1 MIMVQ
6 IKKVIKVYPEK
17 CLDCKLC
24 VMSCSI
30 TKVGKISPLDSRIEI
45 IDHSSMIKF
54 PVQCYHCDEP
64 LCAKICPTNS
74 LNRDPKN
81 GLIKFNFD
89 TCIHC
94 RKCVDACP
102 FGSICVG
109 TDGKV
114 FKCNQCEEVD
124 GGTPQCVVSCPH
136 GALEYI
142 EPQVDIH
149 KKREKYVKKYIEG
162 LRL

>member
-1 MIMVQ
+1 MIMSL
-6 IKKVIKVYPEK
+6 IKKVIKAYPEK

-30 TKVGKISPLDSRIEI
+30 TKVGIISPLDSRIEI
-45 IDHSSMIKF
+45 INYSPMIKF

-74 LNRDPKN
+74 LNRDPKD
-81 GLIKFNFD
+81 GLIKFDFD

-102 FGSICVG
+102 FGSISVAK
-109 TDGKV
+109 DGRV

-124 GGTPQCVVSCPH
+124 GGTPQCVMSCPH

-142 EPQVDIH
+142 EPQTDVH
-149 KKREKYVKKYIEG
+149 KKREAYVKKYIEG